1 MKRYRKISY
10 VLGGILF
17 LVVGMLAFQVYESG
31 MEERRICKQKAEV
44 SLKSATELWANR
56 EFDKLGIPYSVG
68 GGEPNKESK
77 QRRIVLA
84 EGETVVAVDSIKE
97 GKRLIA
103 SQDLSAKV
111 GFLFLVDKAV
121 FSVLNELWQ
130 EDLDDSHTYCS
141 GALMLQSELPGDRKG
156 KRFMVGDS
164 TLMTDKFKLG
174 TYYLDD
180 MYFLELTAYLS
191 LPSPWLCAD
200 WGKTGIVSCSIAV
213 VFCLCIFV
221 LLFWN
226 NRKKDND
233 DEAADPDDFVI
244 RISENK
250 YQIGGV
256 LFDEEAC
263 TLTFG
268 DQSVVRCSMQPY
280 KLLSAFVHAKS
291 HFLSNN
297 RIVEVCGWSLENINI
312 NQNRRVTVSLLR
324 KLLDTEKSHVKI
336 ESGQNE
342 QKEQGFYM
350 LIEK

>member
-180 MYFLELTAYLS
+180 MYFLELTGLS
-191 LPSPWLCAD
+191 FASFPMVVCRL
-200 WGKTGIVSCSIAV
+200 GKDRYCFLFYCSC
-213 VFCLCIFV
+213 
-221 LLFWN
+221 LLFMHIC
-226 NRKKDND
+226 
-233 DEAADPDDFVI
+233 P
-244 RISENK
+244 
-250 YQIGGV
+250 
-256 LFDEEAC
+256 
-263 TLTFG
+263 
-268 DQSVVRCSMQPY
+268 
-280 KLLSAFVHAKS
+280 
-291 HFLSNN
+291 
-297 RIVEVCGWSLENINI
+297 
-312 NQNRRVTVSLLR
+312 SLL
-324 KLLDTEKSHVKI
+324 E
-336 ESGQNE
+336 
-342 QKEQGFYM
+342 
-350 LIEK
+350 

>member
-1 MKRYRKISY
+1 MVVCRLGKDRY
-10 VLGGILF
+10 
-17 LVVGMLAFQVYESG
+17 
-31 MEERRICKQKAEV
+31 C
-44 SLKSATELWANR
+44 
-56 EFDKLGIPYSVG
+56 
-68 GGEPNKESK
+68 
-77 QRRIVLA
+77 
-84 EGETVVAVDSIKE
+84 
-97 GKRLIA
+97 
-103 SQDLSAKV
+103 
-111 GFLFLVDKAV
+111 FLF
-121 FSVLNELWQ
+121 
-130 EDLDDSHTYCS
+130 YCS
-141 GALMLQSELPGDRKG
+141 
-156 KRFMVGDS
+156 
-164 TLMTDKFKLG
+164 
-174 TYYLDD
+174 
-180 MYFLELTAYLS
+180 
-191 LPSPWLCAD
+191 
-200 WGKTGIVSCSIAV
+200 
-213 VFCLCIFV
+213 CLLFSIFV

-324 KLLDTEKSHVKI
+324 KLLDTEK
-336 ESGQNE
+336 
-342 QKEQGFYM
+342 FM
-350 LIEK
+350 